1 MRLRAVLR
9 PSFLRFLPYFVIS
22 ELRQKLSVG
31 HKYDIIML
39 RRSPEYKDMSQ
50 AVFSA
55 LVSKLY
61 QRKITRKMIQKM
73 LAATDIITAAA
84 SVADLDP
91 YSTYKIG
98 KQAKAK
104 IANKMMY

>member
-1 MRLRAVLR
+1 
-9 PSFLRFLPYFVIS
+9 
-22 ELRQKLSVG
+22 
-31 HKYDIIML
+31 ML

-50 AVFSA
+50 VAFSA
-55 LVSKLY
+55 VVSKLY
-61 QRKITRKMIQKM
+61 QRKITRKMIQKI
-73 LAATDIITAAA
+73 LAATEKITAVA